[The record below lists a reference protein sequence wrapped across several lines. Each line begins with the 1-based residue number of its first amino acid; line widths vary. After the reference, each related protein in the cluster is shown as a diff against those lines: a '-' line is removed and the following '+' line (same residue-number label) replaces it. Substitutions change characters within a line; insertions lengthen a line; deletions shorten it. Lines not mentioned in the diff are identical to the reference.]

1 MNGAPKPP
9 FAAPRLSSKGCEIK
23 AAFAQVR
30 ERIGEV
36 RYLEE
41 MRTAGIVR
49 DVFELRQLDR
59 IQTLYDRLWN
69 IAQQTAERAA

>member
-1 MNGAPKPP
+1 M
-9 FAAPRLSSKGCEIK
+9 SSKGSEIK
-23 AAFAQVR
+23 AAFAVIR

-41 MRTAGIVR
+41 MQTAGIIR
-49 DVFELRQLDR
+49 DVFELRTLDR
-59 IQTLYDRLWN
+59 IQTLYDRLWT